1 MKLESAGALP
11 CLVNTLEPCGIDM
24 IEFAWF
30 IIGLTCGV
38 AGSFFCMLYLG
49 HREIAKRSKRSQ
61 DWQKVKKEVDK
72 DIMKEWDI

>member
-1 MKLESAGALP
+1 MTELTMALL
-11 CLVNTLEPCGIDM
+11 CLVNTLEHCGIDM

-30 IIGLTCGV
+30 IVGLTCGV
-38 AGSFFCMLYLG
+38 AGSFFSLLYMG

-72 DIMKEWDI
+72 AIKEEWEI